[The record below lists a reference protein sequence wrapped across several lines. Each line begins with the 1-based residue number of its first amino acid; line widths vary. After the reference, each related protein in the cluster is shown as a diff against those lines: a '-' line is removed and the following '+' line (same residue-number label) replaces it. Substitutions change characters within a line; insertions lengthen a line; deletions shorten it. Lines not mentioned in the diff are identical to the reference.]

1 MMFLWDKSYKLK
13 NFWYYILGSFILILF
28 STIGQLP
35 MIPFLPSELP
45 SPDADPMD
53 IFKTIPS
60 NLRLFLLLLSFAF
73 VLPGIWL
80 VVKKLHDLPIM
91 SILSSRKKIDLERVL
106 YSFMLWGTVVSAFV
120 FLEYSLNPENYV
132 FNFKVKEFLILA
144 VIAILFIPIQTSVEE
159 IVFRG
164 YLMQGFGHWLNSRF
178 MALFLTS
185 TVFGSLHLA
194 NPEITALGY
203 EFVIL
208 YITVGFVLGI
218 MTLMDD
224 GLELAL
230 GFHAANNLIAA
241 LLVTADWTVFQT
253 ESILIDISEPSLG
266 ITDWIT
272 PFIVFPFFLL
282 YLQGSI
288 HGQTGKKNYFLRL
301 DNFNSIFISLLL

>member
-1 MMFLWDKSYKLK
+1 MFLWDKSYKLK

-45 SPDADPMD
+45 TPDADPMD

-60 NLRLFLLLLSFAF
+60 NLRLFLLLLSFLF

-91 SILSSRKKIDLERVL
+91 SVLSSRKKIYLERVL
-106 YSFMLWGTVVSAFV
+106 YSFMIWGTVVSAFM

-144 VIAILFIPIQTSVEE
+144 VVAILFIPIQTSVEE

-241 LLVTADWTVFQT
+241 LLLTADWTVFQT
-253 ESILIDISEPSLG
+253 ESILIDISEPSLS
-266 ITDWIT
+266 IIDWIS
-272 PFIVFPFFLL
+272 PFIVFLFFLL
-282 YLQGSI
+282 YLQGNI

>member
-1 MMFLWDKSYKLK
+1 MFLLDKSYKLK

-272 PFIVFPFFLL
+272 PFIVFPILL
-282 YLQGSI
+282 ALFARKYSWTNWKEKLFS
-288 HGQTGKKNYFLRL
+288 KVR
-301 DNFNSIFISLLL
+301 

>member
-203 EFVIL
+203 EFVII

-272 PFIVFPFFLL
+272 PFIVFPILL
-282 YLQGSI
+282 AVFARKYSWTNWKEKLFS
-288 HGQTGKKNYFLRL
+288 KVR
-301 DNFNSIFISLLL
+301 

>member
-1 MMFLWDKSYKLK
+1 MFLWDKSYKLK

-35 MIPFLPSELP
+35 MIPFLPTELP

-60 NLRLFLLLLSFAF
+60 NLRLFLLLLSFVF

-80 VVKKLHDLPIM
+80 VVKKLHDLPVM
-91 SILSSRKKIDLERVL
+91 SVLSSRKKIDLERVL

-120 FLEYSLNPENYV
+120 FLEYSLTPENYI

-218 MTLMDD
+218 MTLMDE

-230 GFHAANNLIAA
+230 GFHAANNLIVA
-241 LLVTADWTVFQT
+241 LLLTADWTVFQT

-272 PFIVFPFFLL
+272 PFIVFPILL
-282 YLQGSI
+282 AVFARKYSWTNWKEKLFS
-288 HGQTGKKNYFLRL
+288 KVR
-301 DNFNSIFISLLL
+301 

>member
-1 MMFLWDKSYKLK
+1 MFLWDKSYKLK

-132 FNFKVKEFLILA
+132 FNFKIKEFLILA

-272 PFIVFPFFLL
+272 PFIVFPILL
-282 YLQGSI
+282 ALFARKYSWTNWKEKLFS
-288 HGQTGKKNYFLRL
+288 KVR
-301 DNFNSIFISLLL
+301 

>member
-1 MMFLWDKSYKLK
+1 MFLWDKSYKLK

-120 FLEYSLNPENYV
+120 FFEYSLNPENYV

-272 PFIVFPFFLL
+272 PFIVFPILL
-282 YLQGSI
+282 ALFARKYSWTNWKEKLFS
-288 HGQTGKKNYFLRL
+288 KVR
-301 DNFNSIFISLLL
+301 

>member
-1 MMFLWDKSYKLK
+1 MFLWDKSYKLK

-28 STIGQLP
+28 SIIGQLP

-241 LLVTADWTVFQT
+241 LLVTADWTLFQT

-272 PFIVFPFFLL
+272 PFIVFPILL
-282 YLQGSI
+282 ALFARKYSWTNWKEKLFS
-288 HGQTGKKNYFLRL
+288 KVR
-301 DNFNSIFISLLL
+301 

>member
-1 MMFLWDKSYKLK
+1 MFLWDKSYKLK

-164 YLMQGFGHWLNSRF
+164 YLMQGFGHWFNSRF

-272 PFIVFPFFLL
+272 PFIVFPILL
-282 YLQGSI
+282 ALFARKYSWTNWKEKLFS
-288 HGQTGKKNYFLRL
+288 KVR
-301 DNFNSIFISLLL
+301 

>member
-1 MMFLWDKSYKLK
+1 MFLWDKSYKLK

-230 GFHAANNLIAA
+230 SFHAANNLIAA

-272 PFIVFPFFLL
+272 PFIVFPILL
-282 YLQGSI
+282 ALFARKYSWTNWKEKLFS
-288 HGQTGKKNYFLRL
+288 KVR
-301 DNFNSIFISLLL
+301 

>member
-1 MMFLWDKSYKLK
+1 MFLFDKSYRLK
-13 NFWYYILGSFILILF
+13 NFGYYILGSFILIMF
-28 STIGQLP
+28 SFIGQLP
-35 MIPFLPSELP
+35 MIPFLPTELP
-45 SPDADPMD
+45 SPDANAMD
-53 IFKTIPS
+53 IFKAIPS
-60 NLRLFLLLLSFAF
+60 NLRLFLLLLSFVF

-91 SILSSRKKIDLERVL
+91 SILSSRKKFDLERVI
-106 YSFMLWGTVVSAFV
+106 YSFMLWGSIVSAFV
-120 FLEYSLNPENYV
+120 FLEYSLSPESYEI
-132 FNFKVKEFLILA
+132 NFKLKEFLILA

-178 MALFLTS
+178 MALFLS
-185 TVFGSLHLA
+185 SVVFGSLHLA

-203 EFVIL
+203 EFIFL

-224 GLELAL
+224 GLELAV

-253 ESILIDISEPSLG
+253 ESVLIDISEPSLG
-266 ITDWIT
+266 ISDWLA
-272 PFIVFPFFLL
+272 PFIVYPILL
-282 YLQGSI
+282 
-288 HGQTGKKNYFLRL
+288 T
-301 DNFNSIFISLLL
+301 IFARKYSWSNWKEKLLSKTR

>member
-1 MMFLWDKSYKLK
+1 MFLWDKSYKLK

-272 PFIVFPFFLL
+272 PFIVFPILL
-282 YLQGSI
+282 ALFARKYSWTNWKEKLFSKVG
-288 HGQTGKKNYFLRL
+288 
-301 DNFNSIFISLLL
+301 

>member
-144 VIAILFIPIQTSVEE
+144 IIAILFIPIQTSVEE

-272 PFIVFPFFLL
+272 PFIVFPILL
-282 YLQGSI
+282 ALFARKYSWTNWKEKLFS
-288 HGQTGKKNYFLRL
+288 KVR
-301 DNFNSIFISLLL
+301 

>member
-1 MMFLWDKSYKLK
+1 MFLWDKSYKLK

-218 MTLMDD
+218 MTLMDE

-272 PFIVFPFFLL
+272 PFIVFPILL
-282 YLQGSI
+282 ALFARKYSWTNWKEKLFS
-288 HGQTGKKNYFLRL
+288 KVR
-301 DNFNSIFISLLL
+301 

>member
-1 MMFLWDKSYKLK
+1 MFLWDKSYKLK

-164 YLMQGFGHWLNSRF
+164 YLMQGFGHWFNSRF

-272 PFIVFPFFLL
+272 PFIVFPILL
-282 YLQGSI
+282 ALFARKYSWTNWKENLFS
-288 HGQTGKKNYFLRL
+288 KVR
-301 DNFNSIFISLLL
+301 

>member
-1 MMFLWDKSYKLK
+1 MFLWDKSYKLK

-91 SILSSRKKIDLERVL
+91 SVLSSRKKIDLERVL

-120 FLEYSLNPENYV
+120 FLEYSLNPDNYV

-272 PFIVFPFFLL
+272 PFIVFPILL
-282 YLQGSI
+282 ALFARKYSWTNWKEKLFS
-288 HGQTGKKNYFLRL
+288 KVR
-301 DNFNSIFISLLL
+301 

>member
-1 MMFLWDKSYKLK
+1 MFLWDKSYKLK

-253 ESILIDISEPSLG
+253 ESILIDISDPSLG

-272 PFIVFPFFLL
+272 PFIVFPILL
-282 YLQGSI
+282 ALFARKYSWTNWKEKLFS
-288 HGQTGKKNYFLRL
+288 KVR
-301 DNFNSIFISLLL
+301 

>member
-241 LLVTADWTVFQT
+241 LLLTADWTVFQT

-272 PFIVFPFFLL
+272 PFIVFPILL
-282 YLQGSI
+282 ALFARKYSWTNWKEKLFS
-288 HGQTGKKNYFLRL
+288 KVR
-301 DNFNSIFISLLL
+301 

>member
-1 MMFLWDKSYKLK
+1 MFLWDKSYKLK

-28 STIGQLP
+28 SFIGQLP

-73 VLPGIWL
+73 VVPGIWL

-91 SILSSRKKIDLERVL
+91 SVLSSRKKIDLERVL
-106 YSFMLWGTVVSAFV
+106 YAFMLWGTIVSAFV
-120 FLEYSLNPENYV
+120 FLEYSLNSDNYV

-266 ITDWIT
+266 ITDWVS
-272 PFIVFPFFLL
+272 PFIVFPILL
-282 YLQGSI
+282 A
-288 HGQTGKKNYFLRL
+288 
-301 DNFNSIFISLLL
+301 IFARKYSWTNWKEKLFSKVR

>member
-1 MMFLWDKSYKLK
+1 MFLWDKSYKLK

-266 ITDWIT
+266 VTDWIT
-272 PFIVFPFFLL
+272 PFIVFPILL
-282 YLQGSI
+282 ALFARKYSWTNWKEKLFS
-288 HGQTGKKNYFLRL
+288 KVR
-301 DNFNSIFISLLL
+301 

>member
-1 MMFLWDKSYKLK
+1 MFLWDKSYKLK

-28 STIGQLP
+28 SIIGQLP

-45 SPDADPMD
+45 SPDTDPMD

-272 PFIVFPFFLL
+272 PFIVFPILL
-282 YLQGSI
+282 ALFARKYSWTNWKEKLFS
-288 HGQTGKKNYFLRL
+288 KVR
-301 DNFNSIFISLLL
+301 

>member
-1 MMFLWDKSYKLK
+1 
-13 NFWYYILGSFILILF
+13 
-28 STIGQLP
+28 
-35 MIPFLPSELP
+35 MIPFLPTELP
-45 SPDADPMD
+45 SPDANPMD
-53 IFKTIPS
+53 IFKSIPS
-60 NLRLFLLLLSFAF
+60 NLRLFLLLLSFVA
-73 VLPGIWL
+73 VVPGIWL

-91 SILSSRKKIDLERVL
+91 SILSSRKKIDLERVM
-106 YSFMLWGTVVSAFV
+106 YSFMLWGSIVSAFV
-120 FLEYSLNPENYV
+120 FIEYSLSPESYEI
-132 FNFKVKEFLILA
+132 NFKLKEFLILA

-178 MALFLTS
+178 MALFLS
-185 TVFGSLHLA
+185 SVVFGSLHLA

-203 EFVIL
+203 EFIFL
-208 YITVGFVLGI
+208 YITVGFLLGI

-266 ITDWIT
+266 ITDFIA
-272 PFIVFPFFLL
+272 PFVVYPILL
-282 YLQGSI
+282 A
-288 HGQTGKKNYFLRL
+288 
-301 DNFNSIFISLLL
+301 IFARKYSWTNWREKLFSRTR

>member
-1 MMFLWDKSYKLK
+1 MFLWDKSFKLK
-13 NFWYYILGSFILILF
+13 NFWYYILGSFILIIF

-91 SILSSRKKIDLERVL
+91 SILSSRKKIDLGRVL
-106 YSFMLWGTVVSAFV
+106 YSFMLWGTVVTVFV
-120 FLEYSLNPENYV
+120 FIEYSLNPENYV

-241 LLVTADWTVFQT
+241 LLLTADWTVFQT

-272 PFIVFPFFLL
+272 PFIVFPILL
-282 YLQGSI
+282 SVFARKYSWTNWKEKLFS
-288 HGQTGKKNYFLRL
+288 KVR
-301 DNFNSIFISLLL
+301 